1 MNKQRTWK
9 KVLCN
14 VVVGSLLLTLCPP
27 LIQAEAGV
35 GSQAVVG
42 TEMAQVAKVAMDIPA
57 FPGAEGGGK
66 YVTGGRGGEVYEVTT
81 LADYGKDEQTIPGS
95 LRAAVSSGNR
105 TVVFRVGGT
114 IHLKE
119 SLKIKGSNLTIAGQT
134 APGDGITVSDYTTG
148 IDADNVILRYLRF
161 RLTDRYPSE
170 DDALGAR
177 YHKNIMIDH
186 CSFSWS
192 VDEVLSLY
200 DNVNTTVQWSIAS
213 ESMLMTTHQKG
224 RHGYGGIWGG
234 RNATYHHNLLA
245 HNASRNPRFPTD
257 KREIDAVEM
266 TNNVIYNWGF
276 FSSYGGGEG
285 SYNVLNNY
293 YKSGPS
299 TYRDVRSQIFVDVG
313 SKKYKTRMFIGG
325 NYMYGNESVTQD
337 NWQLGTSIGSIIGPS
352 TRLAEPIEVRGEYDN
367 GISLDAYFPYQATD
381 AQTAYAEVL
390 AGSGATL
397 PRRDAVDAR
406 IMNDVK
412 NGTGAFINSPR
423 EAGWI
428 YDDDNVTTTELSDSD
443 HDGMPDEWERA
454 NGLDPY
460 NADDRNGQTLA
471 SSGAY
476 AHFAKGYTNLEVYLN
491 DLIEKLSD
499 GNEVDNPEAVV
510 QVSDESG
517 RSLKHNDILEAGR
530 NAKLIATANDKDGI
544 AHVAFIIDGVLA
556 GKVNT
561 APYRLDWNQVTDGTH
576 YIVAR
581 VTDRKG
587 TAAFSN
593 PVAIHVNTTA
603 PSGSWLSED
612 IGSEGLNGYIKGHT
626 QVLKD
631 DESGSSIRLKS
642 AGDVDSKADFFHYA
656 YQKWEGDAEITAR
669 VEKITPVDDHAE
681 AGVMIRESLEP
692 GSKMAY
698 MALAFVKYGKQGI
711 LISRDQTDGNTKRAS
726 METFI
731 TTPYSVRLVRQ
742 GQKITGWVSADGL
755 TNWEKVGETVMN
767 LPDNQ
772 PLLFGLATDASKQQN
787 DVWNYNTSEFSNVT
801 IRKLAETAAA
811 PAKTEPYAAA
821 REVNSVVVATYGPAS
836 FTSLQAA
843 IDAVPDISSTRTVI
857 RLKNGTYREKIKVN
871 SSKKNL
877 SIIGED
883 REKTIISFNDT
894 AKTVVDG
901 KELGTSN
908 SYTMRVQ
915 SPDFILENVTVA
927 NTEGTGQVQAVAL
940 YAEGDRGQY
949 RNVKITGLQD
959 TLLVNRGRQYFKDS
973 YISGSVDFIFG
984 NSPAVFENSVI
995 HSLRAGYVTAA
1006 STEENMPGLVF
1017 IQCRLTTENGLTGKV
1032 DLGRPWRPYAH
1043 VAYLKSYMDNHIK
1056 PGGWNNWGKVSNE
1069 QTARFVEFDNDGP
1082 GAASAGRVPWAK
1094 QLTADEASQYTVK
1107 AVLGGVDHWN
1117 PQLNK

>member
-1 MNKQRTWK
+1 MSKQRTWK

-27 LIQAEAGV
+27 LIQAETA
-35 GSQAVVG
+35 VG
-42 TEMAQVAKVAMDIPA
+42 TENAKVSKVATDIPA

-81 LADYGKDEQTIPGS
+81 LADYGKGEQIIPGS
-95 LRAAVSSGNR
+95 LRAAVSSDNR

-119 SLKIKGSNLTIAGQT
+119 PLKILGNNLTVAGQT

-234 RNATYHHNLLA
+234 RNSTYHHNLLA

-257 KREIDAVEM
+257 KKQIDAVEM

-285 SYNVLNNY
+285 SYNVLKNY
-293 YKSGPS
+293 YKYGPN
-299 TYRDVRSQIFVDVG
+299 TYEDVRGQIFVDVG
-313 SKKYKTRMFIGG
+313 SKKYKTRIFIGG
-325 NYMYGNESVTQD
+325 NYMYGNDSVTKD
-337 NWQLGTSIGSIIGPS
+337 NWQLGTSIGSIIDPS

-367 GISLDAYFPYQATD
+367 GISPDAYGPYQATD
-381 AQTAYAEVL
+381 AQTAYTEVL

-428 YDDDNVTTTELSDSD
+428 YDDSNVTTTELSDSD

-454 NGLDPY
+454 HGLDPN
-460 NADDRNGQTLA
+460 NADDRNGQLLA
-471 SSGAY
+471 GTGAY

-491 DLIEKLSD
+491 DLIEKLSN

-510 QVSDESG
+510 QVSDANG

-530 NAKLIATANDKDGI
+530 DATITATAKDKDGI
-544 AHVAFIIDGVLA
+544 AHVEFIIDGKLV
-556 GKVNT
+556 GKVET
-561 APYRLDWNQVTDGTH
+561 APYHLDWNHVTDGTH
-576 YIVAR
+576 NIIVR
-581 VTDRKG
+581 VTDRMG

-593 PVAIHVNTTA
+593 PVTIHVNTTA
-603 PSGSWLSED
+603 PSGSWLSEE
-612 IGSEGLNGYIKGHT
+612 IGSEGNDGYIKGHT
-626 QVLKD
+626 QVLKED
-631 DESGSSIRLKS
+631 ASGSSIRLKS
-642 AGDVDSKADFFHYA
+642 AGDVDGKADMFHYA
-656 YQKWEGDAEITAR
+656 YQKWEGDTEITAR
-669 VEKITPVDDHAE
+669 VEQITPVDDNAE
-681 AGVMIRESLEP
+681 AGVMIRESLKS
-692 GSKMAY
+692 GSKMAF
-698 MALAFVKYGKQGI
+698 MSLAFVKYGKQGI
-711 LISRDQTDGNTKRAS
+711 LISRDQTDAKTKRAS

-731 TTPYSVRLVRQ
+731 ATPYSVRLVRQ
-742 GQKITGWVSADGL
+742 GQKVTGWVSADGV
-755 TNWEKVGETVMN
+755 TNWEKVGETVIDV
-767 LPDNQ
+767 PDNQ

-801 IRKLAETAAA
+801 IRNLTDSGGTH
-811 PAKTEPYAAA
+811 PT
-821 REVNSVVVATYGPAS
+821 SVVVATYGPAD

-843 IDAVPDISSTRTVI
+843 IDAVPDDRNTRTVI
-857 RLKNGTYREKIKVN
+857 HLKNGTYREKIKVN

-883 REKTIISFNDT
+883 RDKTIIAFDDT

-915 SPDFILENVTVA
+915 SPDFVLENVTVA

-940 YAEGDRGQY
+940 YAEGDRGKY
-949 RNVKITGLQD
+949 HNVKITGLQD

-984 NSPAVFENSVI
+984 NAPAVFDNSII

-1006 STEENMPGLVF
+1006 STEENKPGFVF

-1043 VAYLKSYMDNHIK
+1043 VTFLKTYMDDHIK
-1056 PGGWNNWGKVSNE
+1056 PGGWNNWGKESNE
-1069 QTARFVEFDNDGP
+1069 QTARFGEFDNFGP
-1082 GAASAGRVPWAK
+1082 GAGSSGRVSWAK
-1094 QLTADEASQYTVK
+1094 QLTADEASQYTVE
-1107 AVLGGVDHWN
+1107 AVLSGIDHWDWR
-1117 PQLNK
+1117 L

>member
-1 MNKQRTWK
+1 MSKQRTWR

-14 VVVGSLLLTLCPP
+14 VVVGSMLLTLCPP
-27 LIQAEAGV
+27 LIQAETA
-35 GSQAVVG
+35 VG
-42 TEMAQVAKVAMDIPA
+42 TEMGKVEKVENIATNIPA

-81 LADYGKDEQTIPGS
+81 LADYGKGEQVIPGS
-95 LRAAVSSGNR
+95 LRAAVSSDNR

-119 SLKIKGSNLTIAGQT
+119 PLKILGNNLTVAGQT

-234 RNATYHHNLLA
+234 RNSTYHHNLLA

-257 KREIDAVEM
+257 KKQIDAVEM

-293 YKSGPS
+293 YKYGPN
-299 TYRDVRSQIFVDVG
+299 TYKDVRSQIFVDVG
-313 SKKYKTRMFIGG
+313 SKKYKTRIYIGG
-325 NYMYGNESVTQD
+325 NYMDGNESVTQD
-337 NWQLGTSIGSIIGPS
+337 NWQLGTSIGSIIDPS

-367 GISLDAYFPYQATD
+367 GISPDAYGPYQATD
-381 AQTAYAEVL
+381 AQTAYTEVL

-428 YDDDNVTTTELSDSD
+428 YDDYSVTTTELTDSD
-443 HDGMPDEWERA
+443 HDGIPDEWERA
-454 NGLDPY
+454 HGLDPN
-460 NADDRNGQTLA
+460 NADDRNGQELA
-471 SSGAY
+471 GTGEY

-491 DLIEKLSD
+491 DLIEKLSN
-499 GNEVDNPEAVV
+499 GSEVDNPEAFV
-510 QVSDESG
+510 QVSDEGG

-530 NAKLIATANDKDGI
+530 DATITATAKDQDGI
-544 AHVAFIIDGVLA
+544 AHVEFVIDGKLA
-556 GKVNT
+556 GKVES
-561 APYRLDWNQVTDGTH
+561 APYQISWNHVTDGTH
-576 YIVAR
+576 YIIAR

-587 TAAFSN
+587 TATFSN
-593 PVAIHVNTTA
+593 PVTIHVNTTA
-603 PSGSWLSED
+603 PTGNWLSEEV
-612 IGSEGLNGYIKGHT
+612 GSDGNDGYIKGHT
-626 QVLKD
+626 QVLKED
-631 DESGSSIRLKS
+631 ANGSSIRLKS
-642 AGDVDSKADFFHYA
+642 AGDIDGKADLFHYA
-656 YQKWEGDAEITAR
+656 YQKWEGDGEITAR
-669 VEKITPVDDHAE
+669 VEKITPVDDNAE
-681 AGVMIRESLEP
+681 AGVMIRESLKP
-692 GSKMAY
+692 GSKMAF
-698 MALAFVKYGKQGI
+698 MSLAFVKYGKQGI
-711 LISRDQTDGNTKRAS
+711 LISRDQTDGKTTRAS

-731 TTPYSVRLVRQ
+731 PTPYSVRLVRQ
-742 GQKITGWVSADGL
+742 GQKLTGWVSADGV
-755 TNWEKVGETVMN
+755 TNWEKVGETVID
-767 LPDNQ
+767 LPDHQ

-787 DVWNYNTSEFSNVT
+787 EVWNYNTSEFSNVKV
-801 IRKLAETAAA
+801 RKLTDSGGTS
-811 PAKTEPYAAA
+811 PT
-821 REVNSVVVATYGPAS
+821 SVVVSTYGPADY
-836 FTSLQAA
+836 TSLQAA
-843 IDAVPDISSTRTVI
+843 IDAVPDNSNTRTVI
-857 RLKNGTYREKIKVN
+857 HLKNGTYREKIKVN

-883 REKTIISFNDT
+883 RDKTIIAFDDT

-915 SPDFILENVTVA
+915 SSDFVLENVTVA

-940 YAEGDRGQY
+940 YAEGDRGKY
-949 RNVKITGLQD
+949 HNVKITGLQD

-984 NSPAVFENSVI
+984 NAPAVFDNSII

-1006 STEENMPGLVF
+1006 STEENQPGFVF
-1017 IQCRLTTENGLTGKV
+1017 TQCRLTTEAGLTGKV

-1043 VAYLKSYMDNHIK
+1043 VTFLKTYMDDHIK
-1056 PGGWNNWGKVSNE
+1056 PGGWNNWGKESNE
-1069 QTARFVEFDNDGP
+1069 QTARFGEYDNFGP
-1082 GAASAGRVPWAK
+1082 GAESSGRVPWAK
-1094 QLTADEASQYTVK
+1094 QLTADEANQYTVE
-1107 AVLGGVDHWN
+1107 AVLSGTDHWN
-1117 PQLNK
+1117 WRL

>member
-1 MNKQRTWK
+1 MSKQRTWK

-27 LIQAEAGV
+27 LIQAETA
-35 GSQAVVG
+35 VG
-42 TEMAQVAKVAMDIPA
+42 TENAKVSKVATDIPA

-81 LADYGKDEQTIPGS
+81 LADYGKGEQIIPGS
-95 LRAAVSSGNR
+95 LRAAVSSDNR

-119 SLKIKGSNLTIAGQT
+119 PLKILGNNLTVAGQT

-234 RNATYHHNLLA
+234 RNSTYHHNLLA

-257 KREIDAVEM
+257 KKQIDAVEM

-293 YKSGPS
+293 YKYGPN
-299 TYRDVRSQIFVDVG
+299 TYQDVRGQIFVDVG
-313 SKKYKTRMFIGG
+313 SKKYKTRIFIGG
-325 NYMYGNESVTQD
+325 NYMYGNDSVTKD
-337 NWQLGTSIGSIIGPS
+337 NWQLGTSIGSIIDPS

-367 GISLDAYFPYQATD
+367 GISPDAYGPYQATD
-381 AQTAYAEVL
+381 AQTAYTEVL

-428 YDDDNVTTTELSDSD
+428 YDDYNVTTTELSDSD

-454 NGLDPY
+454 HGLDPN
-460 NADDRNGQTLA
+460 NADDRNGQGLA
-471 SSGAY
+471 GTGAY

-491 DLIEKLSD
+491 DLIEKLSN

-510 QVSDESG
+510 KVSDADG
-517 RSLKHNDILEAGR
+517 RPLKHNDILEAGR
-530 NAKLIATANDKDGI
+530 DATITATAKDKDGI
-544 AHVAFIIDGVLA
+544 AHVEFIIDGKLV
-556 GKVNT
+556 GKVET
-561 APYRLDWNQVTDGTH
+561 APYHLDWNHVTDGTH
-576 YIVAR
+576 NIIVR

-587 TAAFSN
+587 TAVFSN
-593 PVAIHVNTTA
+593 PVTIHVNTTA
-603 PSGSWLSED
+603 PSGSWLSEE
-612 IGSEGLNGYIKGHT
+612 IGSEDNDGYIKGHT
-626 QVLKD
+626 QVLKED
-631 DESGSSIRLKS
+631 ASGSSIRLKS
-642 AGDVDSKADFFHYA
+642 AGDVDGKADIFHYA
-656 YQKWEGDAEITAR
+656 YQKWEGDTEITAR
-669 VEKITPVDDHAE
+669 VEQITPVDDNAE
-681 AGVMIRESLEP
+681 AGVMIRESLKP
-692 GSKMAY
+692 GSKMAF
-698 MALAFVKYGKQGI
+698 MSLAFVKYGKQGI
-711 LISRDQTDGNTKRAS
+711 LISRDQTDGTTKRAS

-731 TTPYSVRLVRQ
+731 ATPYSVRLVRQ
-742 GQKITGWVSADGL
+742 GQKVTGWVSADGV
-755 TNWEKVGETVMN
+755 TNWEKVGETVIDVPN
-767 LPDNQ
+767 NQ
-772 PLLFGLATDASKQQN
+772 PLLIGLATDASKQQN

-801 IRKLAETAAA
+801 IRNLTDSGGTH
-811 PAKTEPYAAA
+811 PT
-821 REVNSVVVATYGPAS
+821 SVVVATYGPAD
-836 FTSLQAA
+836 FRSLQAA
-843 IDAVPDISSTRTVI
+843 IDAVPDDSNTRIVI
-857 RLKNGTYREKIKVN
+857 HLKNGTYREKIKVN

-883 REKTIISFNDT
+883 RDKTIISFDDT

-915 SPDFILENVTVA
+915 SPEFVLENVTVA

-940 YAEGDRGQY
+940 YAEGDRGKY
-949 RNVKITGLQD
+949 HNVKITGLQD

-984 NSPAVFENSVI
+984 NAPAVFDNSII

-1006 STEENMPGLVF
+1006 STEENKPGFVF

-1032 DLGRPWRPYAH
+1032 DLGRPWRPNAH
-1043 VAYLKSYMDNHIK
+1043 VTFLKTYMDDHIK
-1056 PGGWNNWGKVSNE
+1056 PGGWNNWGKESNE
-1069 QTARFVEFDNDGP
+1069 QTARFGEFDNFGP
-1082 GAASAGRVPWAK
+1082 GAESSGRVPWAK
-1094 QLTADEASQYTVK
+1094 QLTADEASQYTVE
-1107 AVLGGVDHWN
+1107 AVLSGTDHWDWR
-1117 PQLNK
+1117 L